1 MRIYKGSEITLRLYN
16 PCKIEDGLVDVILYT
31 TNPKLAYKVKDAT
44 VEGNIVYVKIDKS
57 TFNNMEDGVI
67 NYIILDEV
75 YNTERQS
82 SYYLKTPEDY
92 VAKSVQTSKDIYI
105 VDNGDYKVL
114 PDEDYT
120 SIEEV
125 NVHVEFDAEPYI
137 QRGFELGEENQK
149 SKLESVSITENGTYS
164 REDGYNEIHVEVPD
178 LNGDYQ
184 TGYDE
189 GYEAGIDYASENAGE
204 IAAQT
209 ARVLD
214 VTENGFY
221 ETQYSEPRLLTP
233 ITGKYPNGDNFYD
246 YAYLNTNT
254 GYNTGI
260 FPGPTTKLEFW
271 WKFDGTIEQGNT
283 GEGLIIGS
291 HDWGQTDS
299 IFKVGF
305 EYNNNKALIVAI
317 GSTEPITIPLPDT
330 EWHHY
335 TVSYKDGIFID
346 DKKVGDFGEGNLT
359 KTSTY
364 HPMCINYYYG
374 SNTRV
379 NADYYG
385 MVKIDDTI
393 FIPTE
398 EGFKN
403 YTTNEFLPL
412 VKKINY
418 KYEYKKSDNINTGEY
433 ADGTP
438 FYEYADIKDYV
449 YNTEILPNETTKLEF
464 WFKKDNL
471 IESWANVIAA
481 SEADNNS
488 FRIRQNATGVG
499 GDAYV
504 AQIKNSLIPF
514 NMTSQFWYHIEMSY
528 VGGLIINGIKIGDFT
543 ENISQYTTA
552 PIFINGGQL
561 WALPSGTDDGNFG
574 MIKIFQDGVEN
585 IIIPTESGLK
595 NITTNKYLQ
604 IVNNPYVYTQVEPE
618 YSKPTGNLIKTVN
631 VNVPPKIKNTKIKF
645 GYSTFYEIPDGL
657 IDWEK
662 ITDMNSMFRE
672 CSQLKNF
679 GNIDTKNVETMSYAF
694 SNTKINSETIAK
706 LNTAKATDLSYAFYS
721 TSITYFPSIDT
732 SKVITFKG
740 IFENS
745 MNLEEV
751 APIDTSKA
759 TDLSYMFYNFS
770 SEHKLRKL
778 PEFDCTN
785 VTSIGN
791 MFSYYQDR
799 MDYFTDCGGWKNLKI
814 NWNDNYGLRACANLT
829 YQSCINI
836 LNGLYDFVGNG
847 ETPASNQGK
856 LKVHQNFLNLVGD
869 EISIGTNKGWTFSV

>member
-44 VEGNIVYVKIDKS
+44 VEGNIVYVRINKS

-105 VDNGDYKVL
+105 VDNGDYKIL
-114 PDEDYT
+114 PDEDYS

-137 QRGFELGEENQK
+137 QRGFELGEETQK
-149 SKLESVSITENGTYS
+149 SKLESVSITENGTYT

-221 ETQYSEPRLLTP
+221 DTQYSEPRLLTP
-233 ITGKYPNGDNFYD
+233 ITGKFPNGDNFYD
-246 YAYLNTNT
+246 YVYLNTNT

-260 FPGPTTKLEFW
+260 FPGPTTRLEFW
-271 WKFDGTIEQGNT
+271 WKFDGTIEEGGY

-291 HDWGQTDS
+291 HDWGQVDS

-305 EYNNNKALIVAI
+305 NYYNKALIAAI
-317 GSTEPITIPLPDT
+317 GSAEPIEFPIPDN

-335 TVSYKDGIFID
+335 TMSYKDGFFID
-346 DKKVGDFGEGNLT
+346 DEKIGDFGEGNLT
-359 KTSTY
+359 ETSTY
-364 HPMCINYYYG
+364 HPMCINYYYK

-464 WFKKDNL
+464 WFKHDNL
-471 IESWANVIAA
+471 QESWANVIAA
-481 SEADNNS
+481 SEADNDS
-488 FRIRQNATGVG
+488 FRIRQNAQGIGV
-499 GDAYV
+499 DAYV
-504 AQIKNSLIPF
+504 AQLKDSLIPF

-528 VGGLIINGIKIGDFT
+528 AEGLIINDTKIGDFT

-631 VNVPPKIKNTKIKF
+631 VNVPPKIKNTEIKF

-672 CSQLKNF
+672 CSQLKDF

-706 LNTAKATDLSYAFYS
+706 LNTAKVKDLSYAFHNS
-721 TSITYFPSIDT
+721 SITYFPSINT
-732 SKVITFKG
+732 SNVTTFKG

-751 APIDTSKA
+751 SPIDTSRA
-759 TDLSYMFYNFS
+759 TDLSYMFYNFG

-778 PEFDCTN
+778 PEFECTN
-785 VTSIGN
+785 VTSMGN
-791 MFSYYQDR
+791 MFSYYQDK
-799 MDYFTDCGGWKNLKI
+799 MDYFTDCGGWKNLKC
-814 NWNDNYGLRACANLT
+814 NWNDTYGLRACANLT

-847 ETPASNQGK
+847 ETPTNRQGQ
-856 LKVHQNFLNLVGD
+856 LKVHSNFLTTVGD